1 MRVSAA
7 VIAASLAAIVNA
19 QSAYFPFAPE
29 GACVAG
35 CTNSVGKTFFENY
48 TDLDE
53 YSPYFIESLSY
64 TFERGSPKTT
74 SFMTKAGM
82 CMGMCPQEE
91 LDLYTANYP
100 TKLEWYNLNK
110 NSPSPPRPTTQVP
123 TTTTDATTTTVTS
136 TTPTPTLISGDFPF
150 FPDGPCVSNCAVT
163 AGKSFFPNYTEDPT
177 SPYFL
182 ESLSYTF
189 ERGSEKTQAFMSAAG
204 RCMGSCPSPE
214 LDIYQGQYN
223 AKLAWYRARVSAT
236 TATTATTTTTTEATS
251 TTATTTATPVPSSY
265 FPFAPEGACV
275 VGCTTS
281 AGLSMF
287 PNYSEDPASP
297 YFIESLSYSYE
308 SGSANTGAFMTKAG
322 MCMGRCPQDELDL
335 YNAQYPGKKAWY
347 LEHKGTTTTAPATTA
362 PTTARTTTTTS
373 ASTVPTS
380 VPDNDFP
387 FEPEGACVSSCTNSA
402 GKAMFPNYSED
413 PKSPYFIESLSY
425 SYESGSLKTQEFMTK
440 AGMCM
445 GKCPQSEL
453 DLYNSQYQAKKTWYF
468 QHKNTA
474 PTTTTSGSP
483 VTTTKTT
490 TTTSVP
496 TSVPGGDFPFKPEG
510 ACVSKCT
517 NSVGKAMF
525 PNYSED
531 PKSPYFIESLSYSYE
546 SGSTKTQDFMTKAG
560 MCMGTCPQSELDLY
574 TAQYPGKK
582 AWYLANKGKPT
593 GPVNPTP
600 TSTKTTVPTS
610 TPGSGSGSGTY
621 PFKPNGACVSKCTN
635 QVGKAMFPNY
645 SEDPKSPYFI
655 ESLSYTFERGSAKTT
670 EFMTKTGMCM
680 GTCPQAELDL
690 YTAQYPAQLEWYNA
704 NKNGGSNPT
713 NPTDPTDPTNPTN
726 PGTNGPFDYPFE
738 PNGACVAGC
747 TNEVGKAMFPNYSE
761 DPSSPYFIESL
772 SYTFERGSAKTT
784 EFMTKTGMCMGK
796 CPQTELDLYTA
807 QYPAQLEW
815 YNANKNGSGGGNGT
829 EGGGDGSGGNGTG
842 GSEGGS
848 GGNSTI
854 TPSTNGTATISPTS
868 GTVTLASPSP
878 TSSNLGS
885 GAVQM
890 AVSGFMTVAA
900 LLCSAVLVV

>member
-1 MRVSAA
+1 
-7 VIAASLAAIVNA
+7 
-19 QSAYFPFAPE
+19 
-29 GACVAG
+29 
-35 CTNSVGKTFFENY
+35 
-48 TDLDE
+48 
-53 YSPYFIESLSY
+53 
-64 TFERGSPKTT
+64 
-74 SFMTKAGM
+74 
-82 CMGMCPQEE
+82 
-91 LDLYTANYP
+91 
-100 TKLEWYNLNK
+100 
-110 NSPSPPRPTTQVP
+110 
-123 TTTTDATTTTVTS
+123 
-136 TTPTPTLISGDFPF
+136 
-150 FPDGPCVSNCAVT
+150 
-163 AGKSFFPNYTEDPT
+163 
-177 SPYFL
+177 
-182 ESLSYTF
+182 
-189 ERGSEKTQAFMSAAG
+189 
-204 RCMGSCPSPE
+204 
-214 LDIYQGQYN
+214 
-223 AKLAWYRARVSAT
+223 
-236 TATTATTTTTTEATS
+236 
-251 TTATTTATPVPSSY
+251 
-265 FPFAPEGACV
+265 
-275 VGCTTS
+275 
-281 AGLSMF
+281 
-287 PNYSEDPASP
+287 
-297 YFIESLSYSYE
+297 
-308 SGSANTGAFMTKAG
+308 
-322 MCMGRCPQDELDL
+322 
-335 YNAQYPGKKAWY
+335 
-347 LEHKGTTTTAPATTA
+347 
-362 PTTARTTTTTS
+362 
-373 ASTVPTS
+373 
-380 VPDNDFP
+380 
-387 FEPEGACVSSCTNSA
+387 
-402 GKAMFPNYSED
+402 MFPNYSED

-453 DLYNSQYQAKKTWYF
+453 DLYNSQYQAKKTWYS
-468 QHKNTA
+468 QHKNTV
-474 PTTTTSGSP
+474 PTTTASGSP

-496 TSVPGGDFPFKPEG
+496 TSVPGGDFPFESEG

-546 SGSTKTQDFMTKAG
+546 SGSAKTQDFMTKAG

-593 GPVNPTP
+593 GSVNPTP
-600 TSTKTTVPTS
+600 TSTKTTAPTS
-610 TPGSGSGSGTY
+610 TPGSGNGSGTY
-621 PFKPNGACVSKCTN
+621 PFEPNGACVSKCTN

-645 SEDPKSPYFI
+645 SEDPSSPYFI

-713 NPTDPTDPTNPTN
+713 NPTDPTNPTNPTDPTNPTNPTN

-796 CPQTELDLYTA
+796 CPQAELDLYTA

-829 EGGGDGSGGNGTG
+829 EGGEDGSGGNGTG
-842 GSEGGS
+842 GGEGGS

-854 TPSTNGTATISPTS
+854 TPSTNGTATISATS
-868 GTVTLASPSP
+868 GSVTLTSPSP
-878 TSSNLGS
+878 TSNPES

-890 AVSGFMTVAA
+890 AVSGFMTVAV
-900 LLCSAVLVV
+900 LLCSAVLIV